1 MARTEQDSDT
11 ALAAE
16 AEAEHERIATR
27 WRELRRGEQ
36 LRAVLQTR
44 TAMVA
49 AIAILLLLIWVAAVA
64 QGVTYQRLLSLTV
77 WGVMLGGVIGLGA
90 IGLTLIYGVLRFPNF
105 SHGAM
110 VTLGAYVA
118 FTVVTVWPGQS
129 PALGPFSFGWD
140 LIVGMIVAMPV
151 VGVVALALDRV
162 LYRRLRVQK
171 SSLVLFAMASL
182 AMAFFLRSLIY
193 LIWGSDFH
201 FYYQGRAHPAMEL
214 PLGVRVQPDQL
225 FILMLALVLVGLLY
239 LLLGRTKLGKAMRA
253 TANNPELAQ
262 VRGIN
267 TERVIAWSWIMSGAL
282 AAAGGVMYGLA
293 SQLRPEMGFWLLLPM
308 FAAVIM
314 GTIGNPRGAL
324 VGALI
329 IGVTMQVSTAFMNP
343 EYGPA
348 MAFLLMV
355 ITLLIRPQGLF
366 GGPGG

>member
-1 MARTEQDSDT
+1 MAEGEHDTE
-11 ALAAE
+11 AAFRDE
-16 AEAEHERIATR
+16 AQRERIRTR
-27 WRELRRGEQ
+27 WGELRTGERI
-36 LRAVLQTR
+36 RAALQTR

-49 AIAILLLLIWVAAVA
+49 VVVLVFVLIWIAALA
-64 QGVTYQRLLSLTV
+64 QDVGRDRLLSLTV
-77 WGVMLGGVIGLGA
+77 WGIMLGGVIGLGA

-105 SHGAM
+105 SHGAL
-110 VTLGAYVA
+110 VTLGAYIA
-118 FTVVTVWPGQS
+118 LTVVWIWPGQS
-129 PALGPFSFGWD
+129 PPLGPFSFGWD
-140 LIVGMIVAMPV
+140 LIVGMLVAMPL
-151 VGVVALALDRV
+151 VGLVALGLDRV
-162 LYRRLRVQK
+162 VYRRLRLK
-171 SSLVLFAMASL
+171 RSSLVLFAMASL
-182 AMAFFLRSLIY
+182 AMAFFLRSMIY

-201 FYYQGRAHPAMEL
+201 FYYQGRSHPALDL
-214 PLGVRVQPDQL
+214 PLGIRVQPDQL
-225 FILMLALVLVGLLY
+225 FILGLALVLVGGLY

-329 IGVTMQVSTAFMNP
+329 IGVTIQVSTAFMNP
-343 EYGPA
+343 AYGPA
-348 MAFLLMV
+348 VAFLLMV
-355 ITLLIRPQGLF
+355 ITLLLRPQGLF
-366 GGPGG
+366 GGGGR

>member
-1 MARTEQDSDT
+1 MNDT
-11 ALAAE
+11 ADSAGETRAAG
-16 AEAEHERIATR
+16 TK
-27 WRELRRGEQ
+27 WRELRPAERVK
-36 LRAVLQTR
+36 AALQTR
-44 TAMVA
+44 AAMVIAVIAVLAGLWLA
-49 AIAILLLLIWVAAVA
+49 AEVQDIAR
-64 QGVTYQRLLSLTV
+64 GRLLSLAV

-90 IGLTLIYGVLRFPNF
+90 IGLTLIYGVLKFPNF

-118 FTVVTVWPGQS
+118 FAVVSAWPGQS

-140 LIVGMIVAMPV
+140 LIVGMLVAMPV
-151 VGVVALALDRV
+151 VGIVALGLDRV
-162 LYRRLRVQK
+162 VYRRLRLQK

-193 LIWGSDFH
+193 LVWGSDFH
-201 FYYQGRAHPAMEL
+201 FYYQGRANPSFEL
-214 PLGVRVQPDQL
+214 IGVQVQADQI
-225 FILMLALVLVGLLY
+225 FILLLAFAMVGLIY
-239 LLLGRTKLGKAMRA
+239 LLLGRTRMGKAMRA

-267 TERVIAWSWIMSGAL
+267 TERVIAWTWVMSGAM

-324 VGALI
+324 LGAII
-329 IGVTMQVSTAFMNP
+329 IGVAQQVSTAFINP
-343 EYGPA
+343 AYGPA
-348 MAFLLMV
+348 VAFVLMV
-355 ITLLIRPQGLF
+355 LTLLIRPQGLF
-366 GGPGG
+366 GGN